1 MVLLST
7 EKYQKELMTI
17 MKQIKKLNLK
27 SQVRAEL
34 EEVHLSIRTF
44 GKLHAGLTR
53 QSIFRT

>member
-17 MKQIKKLNLK
+17 MKQIKKVNLK

-34 EEVHLSIRTF
+34 EEVHLLIRTF

-53 QSIFRT
+53 PSIFRI